1 MKYLAQQQRS
11 IQGVMC
17 SRKVILAAPVWNKAQ
32 FTHCPQ
38 HPEQVSEEALRD
50 TLHLDRPIYAKIQ
63 KLRDTKRQKF
73 KDIQNTNDKKS
84 LNHKS
89 ILTNPLD

>member
-1 MKYLAQQQRS
+1 MAEQQRS
-11 IQGVMC
+11 IQWVMC
-17 SRKVILAAPVWNKAQ
+17 SRKVILAPVWNKAQ

-38 HPEQVSEEALRD
+38 HPEEVSEEALRD
-50 TLHLDRPIYAKIQ
+50 TLQVDRPIYAKIQ
-63 KLRDTKRQKF
+63 KFRDAKRQKF

-89 ILTNPLD
+89 TLIDPLD